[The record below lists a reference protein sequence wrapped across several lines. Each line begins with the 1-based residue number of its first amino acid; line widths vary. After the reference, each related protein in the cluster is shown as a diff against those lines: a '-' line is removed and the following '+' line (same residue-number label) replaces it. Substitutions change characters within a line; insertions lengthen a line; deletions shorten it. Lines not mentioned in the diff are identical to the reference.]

1 MADIRATTSGAK
13 GSAYPLQPNATY
25 LGEVK
30 IVYPDNTV
38 GVYVKK
44 LSSTFSRCK
53 VVGSPLLQ
61 PLLKGDKVVCGLL
74 DGLKQELV
82 VYGRYDTTGVTNAVS
97 LNSEG
102 TIDLSGNIMISAGNT
117 LSFEG
122 ATADG
127 FETTLSVTDPTAD
140 RTITLPNNTGT
151 VALLGDTTYVGT
163 TAITLNRSSANLN
176 LTGIT
181 SVAMPG
187 STSGTLTIQP
197 TAITGTVT
205 ITFPANTGTVI
216 TTGNLSSITSTGT
229 LTDLTVSN
237 AINGTLTKTVTGTN
251 TADLIYGNMADNDF
265 FRIRIGGTA
274 TNAGYVEIATADD
287 GTEPIYVRQ
296 YTGIFSSL
304 TRTATLLDGS
314 GNTSFPGTVT
324 ASAFSGNATTATS
337 LSTNRTNWSTNGTI
351 SAVVGQLAWK
361 NYGNSHTIFDASNS
375 TSPSGGAVNNTN
387 AAIAWTSTYPTLM
400 GWNGSSTYGV
410 RVDSARTSDNTTGN
424 AATATSATTATNVS
438 GGTASLDRNQSS
450 ALWSSQ
456 ALIVNSTG
464 QVAGLAFHL
473 PTYSQASVLRS
484 YYLHGEGVDC
494 GNSPGNGY
502 AFLGASTFTTR
513 CSVQWKDDIREKDGS
528 EILNDTLAVLS
539 IPVVKFNDK
548 YGESIQD
555 GDTMVQVETRS
566 LSDEQ
571 RQNPLQLNHIDR
583 EGFIAET
590 VAELFPKASTFDRNG
605 DVSGTDM
612 GVITVQL
619 LDAVKLLVLQ
629 GEEFSRRLSLLEGS

>member
-1 MADIRATTSGAK
+1 MADIRATTSGTK

-44 LSSTFSRCK
+44 LSSTFTRCK

>member
-1 MADIRATTSGAK
+1 
-13 GSAYPLQPNATY
+13 
-25 LGEVK
+25 
-30 IVYPDNTV
+30 
-38 GVYVKK
+38 
-44 LSSTFSRCK
+44 
-53 VVGSPLLQ
+53 
-61 PLLKGDKVVCGLL
+61 
-74 DGLKQELV
+74 
-82 VYGRYDTTGVTNAVS
+82 
-97 LNSEG
+97 
-102 TIDLSGNIMISAGNT
+102 
-117 LSFEG
+117 
-122 ATADG
+122 
-127 FETTLSVTDPTAD
+127 
-140 RTITLPNNTGT
+140 
-151 VALLGDTTYVGT
+151 
-163 TAITLNRSSANLN
+163 
-176 LTGIT
+176 
-181 SVAMPG
+181 MPG